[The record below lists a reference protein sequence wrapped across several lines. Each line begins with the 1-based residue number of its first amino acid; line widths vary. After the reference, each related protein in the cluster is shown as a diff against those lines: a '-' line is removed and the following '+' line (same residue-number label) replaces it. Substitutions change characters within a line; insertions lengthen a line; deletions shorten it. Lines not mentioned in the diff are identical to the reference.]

1 MSLLKLSI
9 HDFPFKIGITR
20 KTQRI
25 TGSFIYEFLKKG
37 GRKKTERLSEGSA
50 WRKVEIEMYIVLAI
64 AAFMIVSFIIG
75 KVPYGVTT
83 MTCCVLLVLT
93 GYCNIP
99 TAFSGLANKTTIL
112 IAGMFTM
119 AYAFGKTS
127 LINKIRRQMERIKGK
142 SGMALV
148 VFLFGIAIV
157 LSQLMG
163 RAAVMSI
170 MILFVQSLDD
180 SDEVSGSRMI
190 FAILSVVAI
199 WSLNAPIGLGATKF
213 ATINAL
219 YEGIAS
225 NEAMMVKMTDPL
237 KVAVFPGIILTIYA
251 LLAWKLIPSHPLN
264 TENVKAVK
272 ETAAL
277 PKRDE
282 IIITVTF
289 LGVMVSFALGNQLG
303 NIMNL
308 MPAIGVLILIYTKCL
323 TVKEAVDNMTK
334 DMTWMIA
341 GVLVMSDALGKSG
354 VGELI
359 GSGIIRILG
368 ENPKGWFVLLIF
380 TVASIVMTTFM
391 SNTGTMAVLIPI
403 GASTALAG
411 GMDPRGIVIA
421 INIASILAIG
431 FPSGS
436 AEAAL
441 VYGAGRHNPFKL
453 MKYTVPYLVLAVIGI
468 VVSANYFFPVT
479 G

>member
-1 MSLLKLSI
+1 M
-9 HDFPFKIGITR
+9 
-20 KTQRI
+20 
-25 TGSFIYEFLKKG
+25 
-37 GRKKTERLSEGSA
+37 
-50 WRKVEIEMYIVLAI
+50 EMYIVLAI
-64 AAFMIVSFIIG
+64 AAFMIISFIIG

-93 GYCNIP
+93 GYCNIQ

-112 IAGMFTM
+112 IAGMFTL

-127 LINKIRRQMERIKGK
+127 LINKIRGSMVRIKGK
-142 SGMALV
+142 SGLALI
-148 VFLFGIAIV
+148 VFLYGIAIV
-157 LSQLMG
+157 ISQLMG

-180 SDEVSGSRMI
+180 SDEISASRMI

-199 WSLNAPIGLGATKF
+199 WSLNAPIGMGATKY

-219 YEGIAS
+219 YEGIAA
-225 NEAMMVKMTDPL
+225 NEAQMLKVTDPM
-237 KVAVFPGIILTIYA
+237 KVAVLPAILLTIYA
-251 LLAWKLIPSHPLN
+251 LFAWKFIPSHPIDVS
-264 TENVKAVK
+264 NVKQVK
-272 ETAAL
+272 ETAAIS
-277 PKRDE
+277 KRDE
-282 IIITVTF
+282 VIITAVFAAVTI
-289 LGVMVSFALGNQLG
+289 SFAWGDYIG
-303 NIMNL
+303 SIMNIM
-308 MPAIGVLILIYTKCL
+308 PVVGVLILIYTKCI

-341 GVLVMSDALGKSG
+341 GGLVMSDVLGKSG

-368 ENPKGWFVLLIF
+368 SNPSGWFVLTIF
-380 TVASIVMTTFM
+380 TVVSIVMTTFM

-421 INIASILAIG
+421 INIASILAIA

-436 AEAAL
+436 VEGAMTFA
-441 VYGAGRHNPFKL
+441 AGRHNPFKL
-453 MKYTVPYLVLAVIGI
+453 LKYTVPYLIIATAGI
-468 VVSANYFFPVT
+468 VLSAEFFFPIM
-479 G
+479 GR